1 MLRFKYSIY
10 EYFITEQGKNFPS
23 YVKYLTN
30 TQFVSKGMSQ
40 LLLLSVI
47 SKNNGLSGYQ
57 IVKIIKE
64 MTKGQISLKIGSIYP
79 QLDQLEKDNF
89 IIKQIESVSES
100 THMQKAVYTISK
112 LGLAILQDMITEWEV
127 YSKNIS
133 NFLV

>member
-1 MLRFKYSIY
+1 
-10 EYFITEQGKNFPS
+10 
-23 YVKYLTN
+23 
-30 TQFVSKGMSQ
+30 
-40 LLLLSVI
+40 
-47 SKNNGLSGYQ
+47 
-57 IVKIIKE
+57 